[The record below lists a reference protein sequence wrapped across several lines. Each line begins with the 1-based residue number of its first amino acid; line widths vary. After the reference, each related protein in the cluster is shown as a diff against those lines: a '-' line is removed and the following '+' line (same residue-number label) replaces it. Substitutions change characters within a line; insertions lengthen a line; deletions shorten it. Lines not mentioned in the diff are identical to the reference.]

1 MLKLATKGAVRF
13 EWSDG
18 IEETTVTL
26 NPGDDEETLKRKLE
40 RILSLS
46 HPNPNL
52 PKRLPGFALGMAQEQ
67 HPPMVVTEEQ
77 GMAMKRESPGSVV
90 NGWAPYAGAG
100 LPHPEIPEGAEYE
113 LIPPEEQ
120 G

>member
-46 HPNPNL
+46 RPDL
-52 PKRLPGFALGMAQEQ
+52 PGRLPGFALGMAQEA
-67 HPPMVVTEEQ
+67 HPAMTEAAPAAFPAHIDQRGQ
-77 GMAMKRESPGSVV
+77 GVG

-100 LPHPEIPEGAEYE
+100 INPPPIPEGAEYE

>member
-26 NPGDDEETLKRKLE
+26 NPGDDEATLKRKLE

-46 HPNPNL
+46 RPDL
-52 PKRLPGFALGMAQEQ
+52 PERLPGFALGMAQTA
-67 HPPMVVTEEQ
+67 HPAPEDPDAPVPYTPVQ
-77 GMAMKRESPGSVV
+77 G

-100 LPHPEIPEGAEYE
+100 LPHPDLPERLKDTVE